1 MKFLKRI
8 LSRIVIVGLL
18 IALQVIWV
26 VVVMHKLIAYS
37 IWIDIILKCISLT
50 AVLILV
56 GKEMNPAVK
65 LAWVVPILAFPLF
78 GGLMYLL
85 LYERK
90 PTKHLRRELENS
102 DKRIMPLLTQD
113 FKILK
118 ALDNIDRKYFCQEE
132 YIRNYSGFPMY
143 NHTKTVY
150 FKSGEENYEV
160 LLNELKRAEHFIFM
174 EYFILRDGVMWNSI
188 FEILKQKAREGLDV
202 RLIYDDVGSLMYLPY
217 RYYEEV
223 EQYGI
228 RCEAFNH
235 FVPYLSVVMNHRD
248 HRKIT
253 VIDGHTGFTG
263 GINLGDE
270 YINLTHEYGYWKDT
284 GIMLKGEAVWSLTI
298 MFLSLWNGLRPTDLT
313 FDSFRPHQ
321 FHYQEFCGCGYVQP
335 YSDTPLDDENVGEN
349 VYLNMILASE
359 YYIYIFNPY
368 LIIDNEMMTALCLA
382 AKRGVDVR
390 IVTPGVS
397 DSKVVFW
404 LADSYFPQLT
414 ANGVK
419 VYMYNPGFIH
429 AKVFLCDDKA
439 ACVGTF
445 NMDYRSL
452 YLHFECGVFLYK
464 TESISSIKEDMLET
478 LKQSTLLTQET
489 LKRSLSMR
497 FCQRILRVI
506 APLL

>member
-1 MKFLKRI
+1 MKFLKKI
-8 LSRIVIVGLL
+8 LSRVVIVGLL
-18 IALQVIWV
+18 IALQVIWIFE
-26 VVVMHKLIAYS
+26 VMFKLTEYS
-37 IWIDIILKCISLT
+37 LLIDIALKCVSLA

-65 LAWVVPILAFPLF
+65 LAWAVPILAFPLL

-90 PTKHLRRELENS
+90 PTKYLRKTLETS
-102 DKRIMPLLTQD
+102 DARFLPYLVPDTNLLEQ
-113 FKILK
+113 
-118 ALDNIDRKYFCQEE
+118 LDHTDRKYFCQEE
-132 YIRNYSGFPMY
+132 YIRRCSGYPMY
-143 NHTKTVY
+143 DNTETIY
-150 FKSGEENYEV
+150 FKTGEENYKI
-160 LLNELKRAEHFIFM
+160 LLEELKKAEHFIFM
-174 EYFILRDGVMWNSI
+174 EYFILHDGVMWSSVL
-188 FEILKQKAREGLDV
+188 EVLKQKAAKGLDV
-202 RLIYDDVGSLMYLPY
+202 RLIYDDMGSLMYVPY
-217 RYYEEV
+217 KYYEEL
-223 EQYGI
+223 EQFGI

-270 YINLTHEYGYWKDT
+270 YINITHEFGYWKDT
-284 GIMLKGEAVWSLTI
+284 GIMLKGEGVWSLTV
-298 MFLSLWNGLRPTDLT
+298 MFLSMWNALRPTDT
-313 FDSFRPHQ
+313 KFEQFRPYRYHPE
-321 FHYQEFCGCGYVQP
+321 EFQGSGYVQP
-335 YSDTPLDDENVGEN
+335 YSDSPLDDENVGEN
-349 VYLNMILASE
+349 VYLNMIHASE

-390 IVTPGVS
+390 IITPGVS
-397 DSKVVFW
+397 DSTVVFW

-419 VYMYNPGFIH
+419 VYTYNPGFIH
-429 AKVFLCDDKA
+429 AKVFLCDDKV

-445 NMDYRSL
+445 NLDYRSL
-452 YLHFECGVFLYK
+452 YLHFECGIFLYH
-464 TESISSIKEDMLET
+464 TASLAAIKEDMEET
-478 LKQSTLLTQET
+478 IAESTLLTLER
-489 LKRSLSMR
+489 LKRSLPMR
-497 FCQRILRVI
+497 LFQRVLRLL

>member
-1 MKFLKRI
+1 M
-8 LSRIVIVGLL
+8 
-18 IALQVIWV
+18 IALQVVWI
-26 VVVMHKLIAYS
+26 VVVMHRLSAYS
-37 IWIDIILKCISLT
+37 IWIDIVLKCISLA

-65 LAWVVPILAFPLF
+65 LAWVVPILSFPLF

-90 PTKHLRRELENS
+90 PTKYLRKKINAS
-102 DKRIMPLLTQD
+102 DSKIMPLLIQD
-113 FKILK
+113 PNILNT
-118 ALDNIDRKYFCQEE
+118 LDTTDRKYFCQEE

-143 NHTKTVY
+143 AHTETIY
-150 FKSGEENYEV
+150 FKTGEENYKI
-160 LLNELKRAEHFIFM
+160 LLEELKKAEHFIFM

-188 FEILKQKAREGLDV
+188 FEVLKQKVQQGLEV
-202 RLIYDDVGSLMYLPY
+202 RLIYDDVGSLKYLPY
-217 RYYEEV
+217 KYYEEL

-228 RCEAFNH
+228 CCEAFNH
-235 FVPYLSVVMNHRD
+235 FVPYISVVMNHRD

-270 YINLTHEYGYWKDT
+270 YINITHEYGYWKDT
-284 GIMLKGEAVWSLTI
+284 GIMLKGEAVWNLTV
-298 MFLSLWNGLRPTDLT
+298 MFLSLWNALRPTDLT
-313 FDSFRPHQ
+313 FDSFRPYR
-321 FHYQEFCGCGYVQP
+321 FHPQKFLGSGYVQP
-335 YSDTPLDDENVGEN
+335 YSDSPLDDENVGEN
-349 VYLNMILASE
+349 VYLNLIHASE
-359 YYIYIFNPY
+359 HYIYIFNPY
-368 LIIDNEMMTALCLA
+368 LIIDNEMMTSLCLA

-419 VYMYNPGFIH
+419 VYTYDPGFIH

-445 NMDYRSL
+445 NLDYRSL

-464 TESISSIKEDMLET
+464 TECLSLIKEDMQKT
-478 LKQSTLLTQET
+478 IQQSTLLTQKT
-489 LKRSLSMR
+489 LKRNLPMR
-497 FCQRILRVI
+497 FFQRVLRLL